1 MKKSGILAAAGG
13 VMLLG
18 GVIFAILI
26 LSRWMYAAL
35 LGAGGLCCLAGAL
48 NGKSEENG

>member
-13 VMLLG
+13 AMLLG
-18 GVIFAILI
+18 GVIFAI

-35 LGAGGLCCLAGAL
+35 LGAGGLCWLAGAL

>member
-18 GVIFAILI
+18 GVIFAILG
-26 LSRWMYAAL
+26 RWMYAAL

-48 NGKSEENG
+48 NFRNQKE